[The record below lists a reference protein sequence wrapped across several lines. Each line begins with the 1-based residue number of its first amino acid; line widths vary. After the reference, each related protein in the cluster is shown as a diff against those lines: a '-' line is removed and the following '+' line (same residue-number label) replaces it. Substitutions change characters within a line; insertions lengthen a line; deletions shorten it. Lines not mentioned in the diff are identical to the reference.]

1 MANDCVNSAPPAAR
15 VLLIYGAP
23 VEGPMI
29 WLKEWFSSTTSTT
42 WSKCGTPL
50 TACAGG
56 AMSAVTPPMASAAV
70 ARVVIAR
77 LNNRWGI
84 IDTIL
89 QCGNGP
95 GHGARAPEGYRP

>member
-29 WLKEWFSSTTSTT
+29 WLKEGFSSTTSTT
-42 WSKCGTPL
+42 WSKRGTPL
-50 TACAGG
+50 TACAGV
-56 AMSAVTPPMASAAV
+56 AVSTATPPTASAAAV
-70 ARVVIAR
+70 RVWIAR

-84 IDTIL
+84 INTIL

-95 GHGARAPEGYRP
+95 GHGTRTSDGYRP